1 MAAIDNAFGSVENFV
16 TEFTKRAMSLFGSG
30 WVWLYVDGTG
40 EGEPELLV
48 TTTAN
53 QDTPAMI
60 VCARVFLYTLLSFV
74 LLPLFLSLS
83 LSFAKVQWES
93 HGNR

>member
-1 MAAIDNAFGSVENFV
+1 MGIVESFV

-30 WVWLYVDGTG
+30 WVWLYVDGSS

-60 VCARVFLYTLLSFV
+60 VCAPPGLLRSTWA
-74 LLPLFLSLS
+74 LLCSSLPDPS
-83 LSFAKVQWES
+83 LTP
-93 HGNR
+93 